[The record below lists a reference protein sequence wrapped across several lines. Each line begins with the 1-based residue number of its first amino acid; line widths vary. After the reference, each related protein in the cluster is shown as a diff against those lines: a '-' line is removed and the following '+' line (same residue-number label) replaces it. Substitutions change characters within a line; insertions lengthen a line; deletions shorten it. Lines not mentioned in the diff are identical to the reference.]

1 MVCAPIVGVNHHGQ
15 TILFGCGLLDGETS
29 EACKWFFDVFLEA
42 MGGKK
47 PKTIF
52 TDQAASIASAIREV
66 LPESHH
72 RLCLWHIYQN
82 AAKHLNPVFEKFSMF
97 SQDFKRCIYD
107 PESVEEFESSWKDLL
122 DYYDLTEND
131 WLKDLYELRE
141 KWAQI
146 YGRSNF
152 CASMTTSFFLQL
164 YLFSYFVIS
173 LINHTGVCT
182 LSIN

>member
-1 MVCAPIVGVNHHGQ
+1 
-15 TILFGCGLLDGETS
+15 
-29 EACKWFFDVFLEA
+29 

-66 LPESHH
+66 LPKSHH
-72 RLCLWHIYQN
+72 HLCLWHIYQN

-152 CASMTTSFFLQL
+152 CAGITTSFFLQL